1 MTDYYATLGVAKTA
15 TSDEIKR
22 AFRKLASQHH
32 PDKGG
37 DTQKFQAIQEAYAT
51 LGDEQKRAEY
61 DNPRPQFSGF
71 SGFHGAPGGVHIN
84 EIFSQMFG
92 GGFQQNHFGQGFA
105 QQHPR
110 RSHVRMTLWISLLD
124 VATGGRRT
132 VSLGTQSGVSAV
144 EIDIP
149 WGINDGDNV
158 QYEGI
163 GPGGA
168 DLVVQFRI
176 SPDRTWTRD
185 GLNLT
190 MEVKLDIWSLILGG
204 ELQVDTLNG
213 RSLTVTVPEKTQPGT
228 SLRLKNQGLSDRSG
242 NTGDLFV
249 RVQATIPRNIA
260 PEILDAIRN
269 HAD

>member
-1 MTDYYATLGVAKTA
+1 MTDHYAALGVPRTA
-15 TSDEIKR
+15 TADEIKR
-22 AFRKLASQHH
+22 AFRRLASQHH

-37 DTQKFQAIQEAYAT
+37 DTQKFQAIQAAYAT
-51 LGDEQKRAEY
+51 LGDEQKRSEY

-71 SGFHGAPGGVHIN
+71 QGHAGGVNIN
-84 EIFSQMFG
+84 DIFGQMFG
-92 GGFQQNHFGQGFA
+92 QQFA
-105 QQHPR
+105 QQQQQSR
-110 RSHVRMTLWISLLD
+110 RSHVRMTLWITLLD

-149 WGINDGDNV
+149 LGINDGDNV

-163 GPGGA
+163 GPGGS

-176 SPDRTWTRD
+176 SPDRTWRRD

-204 ELQVDTLNG
+204 NLTVDTLNG
-213 RSLTVTVPEKTQPGT
+213 RTLTVTVPERTQPGT
-228 SLRLKNQGLSDRSG
+228 SLRLRAQGLQDRAG
-242 NTGDLFV
+242 HVGDIHVL
-249 RVQATIPRNIA
+249 VQAQIPDNIA
-260 PEILDAIRN
+260 PEILEAIRN
-269 HAD
+269 HQG

>member
-1 MTDYYATLGVAKTA
+1 MTDYYAALGVPKTA
-15 TSDEIKR
+15 TADEIKK

-71 SGFHGAPGGVHIN
+71 HGRPGGVNIN
-84 EIFSQMFG
+84 DIFGQMFG
-92 GGFQQNHFGQGFA
+92 QQFA
-105 QQHPR
+105 QQHQHPR

-124 VATGGRRT
+124 VATGGKRT

-144 EIDIP
+144 EIEIP
-149 WGINDGDNV
+149 LGIVDGDNV

-163 GPGGA
+163 GPGGS
-168 DLVVQFRI
+168 DLVVQFKV
-176 SPDRTWTRD
+176 SPDRKWQRD

-190 MEVKLDIWSLILGG
+190 QEVKIDIWNLILGG
-204 ELQVDTLNG
+204 DLTIDTLTG
-213 RSLTVTVPEKTQPGT
+213 TTLSTRVPARTQPGT
-228 SLRLKNQGLSDRSG
+228 TLRLKGQGLRDRAG
-242 NTGDLFV
+242 QTGDIFV
-249 RVQATIPRNIA
+249 RVQTFLPENIP
-260 PEILDAIRN
+260 PEIIEAIQK
-269 HAD
+269 HQE

>member
-1 MTDYYATLGVAKTA
+1 MTDHYATLGVSKTA
-15 TSDEIKR
+15 TADEIKR

-37 DTQKFQAIQEAYAT
+37 DTQKFQTIQEAYAT

-61 DNPRPQFSGF
+61 DNPRPQFGGFQGF
-71 SGFHGAPGGVHIN
+71 SGGPGGVNIN
-84 EIFSQMFG
+84 DIFGQMFG
-92 GGFQQNHFGQGFA
+92 QQFNQH
-105 QQHPR
+105 HPR

-132 VSLGTQSGVSAV
+132 VSLGTQGGVSAV

-149 WGINDGDNV
+149 LGINDGDNV

-176 SPDRTWTRD
+176 SPDRTWQRN

-190 MEVKLDIWSLILGG
+190 QEVRIDVWNLVLGG
-204 ELQVDTLNG
+204 DLTIDTLTG
-213 RSLTVTVPEKTQPGT
+213 RTLSTRVPARTQPGT
-228 SLRLKNQGLSDRSG
+228 TLRLKGQGLQDRSG
-242 NTGDLFV
+242 NIGDIFV
-249 RVQATIPRNIA
+249 RIQTFLPENIA
-260 PEILDAIRN
+260 PEIIEAIQK
-269 HAD
+269 HQE

>member
-1 MTDYYATLGVAKTA
+1 MTDHYAALGVPRTA
-15 TSDEIKR
+15 AADEIKR
-22 AFRKLASQHH
+22 AFRRLASQHH

-37 DTQKFQAIQEAYAT
+37 DTQKFQAIQAAYAT

-71 SGFHGAPGGVHIN
+71 SGFHGTPGGVNIN
-84 EIFSQMFG
+84 DIFGQMFG
-92 GGFQQNHFGQGFA
+92 QQFA
-105 QQHPR
+105 QQHQHPR
-110 RSHVRMTLWISLLD
+110 RGHVRMTLWITLLD

-132 VSLGTQSGVSAV
+132 VSLGTQAGVSAV

-149 WGINDGDNV
+149 LAINDGENV

-176 SPDRTWTRD
+176 SPDRTWQRD

-190 MEVKLDIWSLILGG
+190 QEVRIDVLNLILGG
-204 ELQVDTLNG
+204 ELTIDTLTG
-213 RSLTVTVPEKTQPGT
+213 KTLSTTVPARTQPGT
-228 SLRLKNQGLSDRSG
+228 ILRLRGQGLKDRAG
-242 NTGDLFV
+242 RVGDIFV
-249 RVQATIPRNIA
+249 KVQTFLPDQIA
-260 PEILDAIRN
+260 PEIIDAIRN
-269 HAD
+269 HQD